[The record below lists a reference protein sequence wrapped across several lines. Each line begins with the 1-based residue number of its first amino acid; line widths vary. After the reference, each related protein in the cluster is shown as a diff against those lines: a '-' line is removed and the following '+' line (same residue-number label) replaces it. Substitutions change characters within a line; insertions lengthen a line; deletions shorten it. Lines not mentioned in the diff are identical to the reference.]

1 MPIFE
6 FHCSSCQQTFEKL
19 LKTPLAEAD
28 CPLCGKPAPRKVSA
42 PAAATDSGCVTPPG
56 SGFR

>member
-6 FHCSSCQQTFEKL
+6 FHCTVCKQTFEKL
-19 LKTPLAEAD
+19 LKASAPESE
-28 CPLCGKPAPRKVSA
+28 CPLCGRMAGRKVSA
-42 PAAATDSGCVTPPG
+42 PAASGDSGCAAPAG